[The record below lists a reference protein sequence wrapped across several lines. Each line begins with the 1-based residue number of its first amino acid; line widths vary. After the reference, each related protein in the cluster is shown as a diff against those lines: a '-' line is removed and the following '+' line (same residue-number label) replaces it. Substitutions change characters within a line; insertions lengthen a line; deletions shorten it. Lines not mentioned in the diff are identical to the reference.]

1 MNLDKTPLM
10 VSKLRLVFAIT
21 IVFFSF
27 YGTAQEVYWTQETA
41 KNTIS
46 RTFSE
51 QFDVQKGMVFSFE
64 EAGFK
69 AQLNTTLS
77 ARGNSQIVHFP
88 NEKGQLIPFRVSEAP
103 VLSPELSK
111 KYPHIKSYVG
121 HALNDSKDKIRFSV
135 SHKGIQSMTVSANGK
150 PNVFMQKDDQG
161 RYVLYTRDANSDIS
175 HDFICAT
182 ASKNAGSLEANAS
195 RRPVTGRVLRKFRL
209 AVSASGEY
217 TQFHGG
223 TKADALA
230 AINATITRVN
240 EVFETDL
247 GVSLELIAN
256 LEDVIF
262 TDPTND
268 PYGASPSSEVQSTL
282 TSTIGEA
289 NYDVGIL
296 FNQADISDGNAGGIG
311 TVCRNNSKGSAY
323 ATGSTPSGD
332 LFDLDFVAHEIGHQ
346 FGANHTWSFQNE
358 PTVSAEVQVEPGS
371 GTTIMGYAGIA
382 GEDNVAPNGEDYFH
396 YVSISQIADYLN
408 TISCAQVIDLSNE
421 PPVVTPTGGFTIP
434 KSTAFVLTGN
444 ATDADS
450 GDILTYAWEQID
462 DGLITQ
468 DNFGP
473 TNVVGANFRSR
484 RPSTDPSRYFPGLFS
499 VLQGRLTQ
507 VNPAIG
513 TPWETVS
520 EVEREFNFALT
531 VRDNAVG
538 GGQVAADLVN
548 VFVTNDAGPFVV
560 SSQATESTLVAG
572 ATETI
577 TWDVANTFAA
587 PVNATEVDI
596 LLSLDGGLTYPIT
609 LADNAVNDGEHTVLI
624 PGNPTTEGRIMVKAS
639 DNVFFAVNDA
649 DFTIQA
655 SEIVLNFAELDY
667 EVCQPDVLVVP
678 FVYEAYLGFAEEVT
692 FSVDAPPAGLGV
704 SFSPATATATDTNVS
719 LTLSDTQNLTVGN
732 YPITVRATSLN
743 GSKEITIDVDVFNTV
758 FSELVLISPADGLQ
772 DASKTTPLEWE
783 AQQQATSYDVEIATD
798 MAFANIIESANI
810 GTNTYIPRDLDNET
824 NYFWRVRPRNSCGEG
839 AFSTPFG
846 FTTIEVNCQEKGS
859 NGLPITIPS
868 AGTPTI
874 TSTISFFEDLPL
886 TDIEVSLEIDHSY
899 LEDLTITL
907 TSPEGT
913 VVTLFAKDCDS
924 ADNLN
929 AVFDDDGSPIVC
941 GSNPAVQG
949 VVEPIGSLSS
959 FHGESIQ
966 GDWILTIS
974 DDTPDD
980 GGALNAFSLEVCVEG
995 SFRPD
1000 EDNDGVFDDGPDL
1013 CLGTPEG
1020 TPVDATGCPI
1030 YLFPANAF
1038 SVQLQSEACRSS
1050 NDGSI
1055 TVEANE
1061 ALDYMIQ
1068 VTGNG
1073 LDVNDSFTSTYSVND
1088 LSAGTYSVCINATD
1102 GAIVYEERCFDVVIS
1117 EPEALGVSSKV
1128 SLDAKVVELDL
1139 SGAVLYNVELNGV
1152 LTQTESSRISLD
1164 LREGTNTLKVSTGLA
1179 CQGVYEE
1186 QFFISEGPVAHPNPF
1201 VDRVKVSFGSQVTSI
1216 RADVF
1221 SAEGRLLHSTTE
1233 QVNGAEMELNLSS
1246 LPGGLY
1252 HLRLEGE
1259 KVRKTIKLLKR

>member
-1 MNLDKTPLM
+1 MSLDKTPLM
-10 VSKLRLVFAIT
+10 VSKLRLVFTIT

-27 YGTAQEVYWTQETA
+27 YGTAQDVYWKQETS

-46 RTFSE
+46 RKFSE
-51 QFDVQKGMVFSFE
+51 QFEVKKGRIFKFE

-69 AQLNTTLS
+69 AHLNKALS
-77 ARGNSQIVHFP
+77 AKGNIQIVHFP
-88 NEKGQLIPFRVSEAP
+88 NEEGQLIAYKVSEAP

-111 KYPHIKSYVG
+111 KYPQIKSYVG
-121 HALNDSKDKIRFSV
+121 QALNGSKDRIRFSV
-135 SHKGIQSMTVSANGK
+135 SHKGIQSMTVSASGQ
-150 PNVFMQKDDQG
+150 PNVFMQKDEQDN
-161 RYVLYTRDANSDIS
+161 YVLYTRDGNNAISSDLVCS
-175 HDFICAT
+175 T
-182 ASKNAGSLEANAS
+182 ESKNAGGTEASAF

-247 GVSLELIAN
+247 GVSLELIPN
-256 LEDVIF
+256 TDEVIF
-262 TDPTND
+262 TNATTD
-268 PYGASPSSEVQSTL
+268 PYSGILSPKVQSTL
-282 TSTIGEA
+282 TSTIGA
-289 NYDVGIL
+289 DNYDIGIL
-296 FNQADISDGNAGGIG
+296 FNQADTSDGNAGDIG
-311 TVCRNNSKGSAY
+311 TVCRDNIKGSAY

-332 LFDLDFVAHEIGHQ
+332 IFDLDFVAHEIGHQ

-358 PTVSAEVQVEPGS
+358 PTVAAEVQVEPGS

-382 GEDNVAPNGEDYFH
+382 GPNNVAPNGEDYFH

-408 TISCAQVIDLSNE
+408 TIGCAQVIDLINE
-421 PPVVTPTGGFTIP
+421 PPVVSPTGGFTIP

-450 GDILTYAWEQID
+450 GDVLTYAWEQID

-484 RPSTDPSRYFPGLFS
+484 KPSTDPSRYFPGLFS

-507 VNPAIG
+507 VNPAIS

-520 EVEREFNFALT
+520 DVEREFNFALT

-548 VFVTNDAGPFVV
+548 VFVTNEAGPFVV
-560 SSQATESTLVAG
+560 SSQSVESTLIAG
-572 ATETI
+572 ETETI

-587 PVNATEVDI
+587 PVSATEVDI
-596 LLSLDGGLTYPIT
+596 LLSIDGGLTYPIT
-609 LADNAVNDGEHTVLI
+609 LAGNVTNDGEHTVLI

-639 DNVFFAVNDA
+639 DNIFFAVNDA
-649 DFTIQA
+649 DFTIQE
-655 SEIVLNFAELDY
+655 SEIVLNFEELKY
-667 EVCQPDVLVVP
+667 EVCQPNALVVP
-678 FVYEAYLGFAEEVT
+678 FVYETYLGFAEEVT
-692 FSVDAPPAGLGV
+692 FSVDSPPAGLGI
-704 SFSPATATATDTNVS
+704 SFAPATATANDTNVNV
-719 LTLSDTQNLTVGN
+719 TFADTQNLTPGN
-732 YPITVRATSLN
+732 YPITIVATALN
-743 GSKEITIDVDVFNTV
+743 ETKEITIDVNVFDTA
-758 FSELVLISPADGLQ
+758 FPELVLTSPADGLE
-772 DASKTTPLEWE
+772 DASAGTLLEWE
-783 AQQQATSYDVEIATD
+783 GQALATSYDVEVATD
-798 MAFANIIESANI
+798 VGFTNIVENANVMTTDYMPTE
-810 GTNTYIPRDLDNET
+810 LENET
-824 NYFWRVRPRNSCGEG
+824 AYFWRVRPRNSCGEG
-839 AFSTPFG
+839 SFSTPFSY
-846 FTTIEVNCQEKGS
+846 TTIAVSCQQEGS
-859 NGLPITIPS
+859 TGLPASISTV
-868 AGTPTI
+868 GTPTV
-874 TSTISFFEDLPL
+874 TSSISFFEDLPL
-886 TDIEVSLEIDHSY
+886 TDIKVSLEIDHTY
-899 LEDLTITL
+899 LEDLTVTL

-913 VVTLFAKDCDS
+913 VVTLFAKVCDS
-924 ADNLN
+924 SDDLN
-929 AVFDDDGSPIVC
+929 ATFDDNGAALVC
-941 GSNPAVQG
+941 GSNPTVQG
-949 VVEPIGSLSS
+949 VVAPISSLSS

-980 GGALNAFSLEVCVEG
+980 GGALRAFSLDVCAEG

-1000 EDNDGVFDDGPDL
+1000 DDNDGVFDDGPDL
-1013 CLGTPEG
+1013 CLGTPAG
-1020 TPVDATGCPI
+1020 VPVDLTGCPV
-1030 YLFPANAF
+1030 YLFPADAF
-1038 SVQLQSEACRSS
+1038 SIQLQSEACRSS
-1050 NDGSI
+1050 NDGAI

-1073 LDVNDSFTSTYSVND
+1073 LDVSDNFTTTYMVND
-1088 LSAGTYSVCINATD
+1088 LAAGAYSVCINATD
-1102 GAIVYEERCFDVVIS
+1102 GDIVYEERCFDVVVS

-1128 SLDAKVVELDL
+1128 SLDTKVVTLDL
-1139 SGAVLYNVELNGV
+1139 SGAVLYNIELNGI
-1152 LTQTESSRISLD
+1152 LTQTESSKISLD
-1164 LREGTNTLKVSTGLA
+1164 LKQGTNTLKVSTGLV

-1186 QFFISEGPVAHPNPF
+1186 QFFVSDGPVAHPNPF
-1201 VDRVKVSFGSQVTSI
+1201 VDIVKISFGSEVGQV
-1216 RADVF
+1216 RAAVF
-1221 SAEGRLLHSTTE
+1221 SADGRLLQSTTLE
-1233 QVNGAEMELNLSS
+1233 VNGSETELNLSR

-1259 KVRKTIKLLKR
+1259 QVRKTIKLLKR